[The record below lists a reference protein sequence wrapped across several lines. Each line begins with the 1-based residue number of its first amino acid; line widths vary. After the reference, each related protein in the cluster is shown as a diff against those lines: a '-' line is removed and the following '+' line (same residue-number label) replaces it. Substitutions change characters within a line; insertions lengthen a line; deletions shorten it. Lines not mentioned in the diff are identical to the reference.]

1 MKNLTHKPKEEGE
14 NIIIKLE
21 DNTLM
26 EKLEYKLVPKYFLLN
41 NDKHKD
47 AYCLLKKTNSKKIE
61 KDMMNGEKEKKL
73 LKKRQGESE
82 NYDGILSLVSSHN
95 NSGVC
100 KLESPDSF
108 PSCHYICEERNAA
121 HRGSIKEG
129 DVKKVQSRK
138 NNKNAINQLGEQ
150 KYNLASRNPVH
161 LTPNGKNV
169 GRTKNENTHFR
180 KENFVRLLRNSSK
193 KILCSAEKVKIFK
206 NLFLKIKRK
215 DENFFCDSKEGADS
229 LGKSVTGECSPPEGC
244 VICPRGEEATEE
256 SAKEHRRD
264 ENKIFTIS
272 CTAKLNGK
280 GRSTGRRN
288 GETFSEDSPKNNRM
302 KKEENDLKG
311 NSDTVTNE
319 KEEHKYILD
328 NSLNDNTKKTYPVMY
343 KDESKSTKFLE
354 KILKEKKN
362 RMNNLL
368 LLNIARDR
376 PFKPKEITKLSRLKR
391 DSGTIS
397 YADKIPKQAL
407 QPSGDGAT
415 LEYCASDMNIKQ
427 CGVGG
432 HERRITL
439 EDKTEVAAKRRNE
452 KQLGDV
458 IRKENVNF
466 ILCKNSMKADKMDKI
481 KVNGLHISSSNKKII
496 ASFARRRTQKGK
508 KEIAKVVESEEKGR
522 KNHTDRDE
530 YRVSQIMQYN
540 EKCEVAV
547 EQRGGR
553 NHVKDHPAQE
563 THMWNTWALSVQ
575 QNKNDDPQE
584 VVPQE
589 VVPQEIV
596 AKVRVSN
603 EEHQGKVRRTIKDA
617 AELQKRYPIAVEQT
631 NCGYQSDPVC
641 KKVSDKMGKKGEDT
655 FHFLYEQNGKTNGG
669 GETPCGGINV
679 KKINPLETP
688 SQDTSIIAD
697 TVNSPNNRKEEK
709 CSKKKLFFFEKNK
722 LRIKNF
728 INKNEIFNLTRKGE
742 SRKMKSEKG
751 DMRVSH
757 ASEKF
762 SPHSFATPNDSMS
775 KFGNIKMVSGV
786 NHAYNSSMFNKKIVE
801 KKIKVEEE
809 VLSAYPVEV
818 SHTKRKDED
827 HTLMDEK
834 RIASVEDVSTDTD
847 VLMRVCIGNQLDGS
861 LKHGV
866 NVMNE
871 NDSLDESEGD
881 PLANGRTDED
891 NPICEKSSNTDRS
904 NNYTNVV
911 NEDEKCNHSMS
922 YDKQKLLM
930 KDLITSVSKE
940 KNYDNP
946 YQQKKKVLEE
956 RKEKNTDRTSEQ
968 KCEDSKM
975 ERKINGLK
983 RKKKK
988 FRSYFMKFRSF
999 LFFQNR
1005 KKTSTVATLTE
1016 ENGSNKVIRKK
1027 KFHLKRKKKMKKLK
1041 SLRLLNMY
1049 SSKKM
1054 MDKSSNERAADSHC
1068 ENYQTREFLLG
1079 EQREEERGRKTI
1091 VLDLDETLVHSTLRG
1106 ERYNSFRIHI
1116 ELGDGR
1122 CVIYVN
1128 KRPGV
1133 EHFFK
1138 EISKHYEV
1146 VIFTA
1151 SLPKYAN
1158 AVIDKLDKD
1167 NICAYRLF
1175 RESCTFWNNNYVK
1188 DLKILGRD
1196 LNNVVIIDNSTFVH
1210 KFCEDNCILI
1220 KSWFDDPTDKE
1231 LYKLIPFLKKLS
1243 KKKSVIRELRKYNKK
1258 KRKRKF

>member
-1 MKNLTHKPKEEGE
+1 MKNLTQRNKKEGE
-14 NIIIKLE
+14 NIILKLE

-26 EKLEYKLVPKYFLLN
+26 EKLEYQVVPKYFLLN
-41 NDKHKD
+41 DDKHKD
-47 AYCLLKKTNSKKIE
+47 VYCLLKKKNSKKSE
-61 KDMMNGEKEKKL
+61 KELMNGEKEKKL

-95 NSGVC
+95 NGGVR
-100 KLESPDSF
+100 KLGYPDEEHYF
-108 PSCHYICEERNAA
+108 PSCHCICEERNTPP
-121 HRGSIKEG
+121 RGSIKEG
-129 DVKKVQSRK
+129 DVKNVQSRK
-138 NNKNAINQLGEQ
+138 NNKNFINELGEE
-150 KYNLASRNPVH
+150 KYKLANQNPVP

-169 GRTKNENTHFR
+169 GRTKNDNTHFR

-215 DENFFCDSKEGADS
+215 DENYFCDSKGGSDS
-229 LGKSVTGECSPPEGC
+229 RGKSVTGECSPPEGC
-244 VICPRGEEATEE
+244 VICPGGEEAAEE
-256 SAKEHRRD
+256 SAKEHRREED
-264 ENKIFTIS
+264 KIFTIPYA
-272 CTAKLNGK
+272 AKLKGK
-280 GRSTGRRN
+280 GRITGRRN
-288 GETFSEDSPKNNRM
+288 GEALSEDSPKNNRM
-302 KKEENDLKG
+302 KKEEKDLKD
-311 NSDTVTNE
+311 NSYTMTNE
-319 KEEHKYILD
+319 KEEQKYILD
-328 NSLNDNTKKTYPVMY
+328 NSLNDNTKNTYPVMCE
-343 KDESKSTKFLE
+343 DESESTNLLE

-368 LLNIARDR
+368 LSIARDR

-391 DSGTIS
+391 ASGTIS
-397 YADKIPKQAL
+397 YADIFPKQVL
-407 QPSGDGAT
+407 QPSDDAAT

-427 CGVGG
+427 CAIEGDD
-432 HERRITL
+432 RRIAL
-439 EDKTEVAAKRRNE
+439 EDKTEVAPNRINE
-452 KQLGDV
+452 KQLDDV
-458 IRKENVNF
+458 IRKKNANF
-466 ILCKNSMKADKMDKI
+466 IWCKNSMKTDKMDQIKI
-481 KVNGLHISSSNKKII
+481 KGLHISNSNKKII
-496 ASFARRRTQKGK
+496 APFVRRRTKKGK
-508 KEIAKVVESEEKGR
+508 KEIAEMVESGEESR
-522 KNHTDRDE
+522 KDHINWDE
-530 YRVSQIMQYN
+530 YCVSQIMQYN
-540 EKCEVAV
+540 EKCAV
-547 EQRGGR
+547 GMKQSGRR
-553 NHVKDHPAQE
+553 NHLKDHPPQGA
-563 THMWNTWALSVQ
+563 HIWKTWALSVQ

-584 VVPQE
+584 A
-589 VVPQEIV
+589 V
-596 AKVRVSN
+596 AKVNVSN
-603 EEHQGKVRRTIKDA
+603 EELQGEVRRTIEDVS
-617 AELQKRYPIAVEQT
+617 ELRKSDQVTTEQM
-631 NCGYQSDPVC
+631 NSGYQSDLVC
-641 KKVSDKMGKKGEDT
+641 KNVSDKMGKKGEDT
-655 FHFLYEQNGKTNGG
+655 LHVLWEQNGKTNGG
-669 GETPCGGINV
+669 EKNV
-679 KKINPLETP
+679 KINPMQTS
-688 SQDTSIIAD
+688 SQHTSIIAD
-697 TVNSPNNRKEEK
+697 TNNSPNNRKEEK

-728 INKNEIFNLTRKGE
+728 INKNEIFNLSRKEE
-742 SRKMKSEKG
+742 SRNMKSEKL
-751 DMRVSH
+751 DTRLSY

-762 SPHSFATPNDSMS
+762 PPHNFATANDCVR
-775 KFGNIKMVSGV
+775 KFLGIQMVSGV
-786 NHAYNSSMFNKKIVE
+786 NHAFNGSTFHKKIVE

-809 VLSAYPVEV
+809 VFSAYPEEMGD
-818 SHTKRKDED
+818 TKRKGGD

-834 RIASVEDVSTDTD
+834 RIASVKEVSTDTD
-847 VLMRVCIGNQLDGS
+847 VLMRVCIGNQLGGS

-866 NVMNE
+866 NVMTG
-871 NDSLDESEGD
+871 NDSLNTRKDD
-881 PLANGRTDED
+881 PLANRRTDED
-891 NPICEKSSNTDRS
+891 SPIWKNCSNTDRS
-904 NNYTNVV
+904 NNYTNAI
-911 NEDEKCNHSMS
+911 NEDEKCNYSMS
-922 YDKQKLLM
+922 YDKQELLM

-940 KNYDNP
+940 KYYDNP

-956 RKEKNTDRTSEQ
+956 RKEKNTDRTSEH
-968 KCEDSKM
+968 KYEDTKM
-975 ERKINGLK
+975 ERKKNVLK
-983 RKKKK
+983 RKKKN

-999 LFFQNR
+999 LFFQRR
-1005 KKTSTVATLTE
+1005 KRTSTLTSLSA

-1041 SLRLLNMY
+1041 SLRLLKMY

-1054 MDKSSNERAADSHC
+1054 MNRSSNEREADSHS

-1079 EQREEERGRKTI
+1079 EQREGERGRKTI

-1133 EHFFK
+1133 EQFFK